1 MFVIGNVFI
10 RVGQLGAILTGMY
23 MLVIVAAAL
32 ITWFPVDPH
41 HPAVRFLRQV
51 TEPVYDR
58 LRKYLPR
65 VVWENQL
72 NMDFTPVVVL
82 LGLWFLSGIVFDNL
96 VDLGVRL
103 K

>member
-1 MFVIGNVFI
+1 MIGNVFI
-10 RVGQLGAILTGMY
+10 RVGQLGSMLTGIY
-23 MLVIVAAAL
+23 MVVIVAAAV
-32 ITWFPVDPH
+32 ISWVPVDPH

-72 NMDFTPVVVL
+72 NIDFTAAVIL

-96 VDLGVRL
+96 IDLGGRL